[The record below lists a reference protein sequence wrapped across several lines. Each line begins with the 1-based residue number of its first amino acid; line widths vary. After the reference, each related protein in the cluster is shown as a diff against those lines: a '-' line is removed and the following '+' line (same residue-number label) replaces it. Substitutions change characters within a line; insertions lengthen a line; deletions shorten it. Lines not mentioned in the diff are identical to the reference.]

1 MFRRDLSQSL
11 GAVFALALMC
21 VSPIAAQPDD
31 TAARGAAKGLPL
43 APSRHMEVLLSEGTW
58 ISLDVSPDG
67 KAIVFDLL
75 GRLYIMPSAGGD
87 ARPITDGLAF
97 DGLPRYSPDGR
108 HIAFV
113 SDRSG
118 EDNLWI
124 ANVDGTNPRA
134 ITSEENAL
142 FASPF
147 WSADSRSVF
156 VSKKKPHFF
165 SSAFEIWR
173 YEIDGGSGT
182 QIVKSRANPAQNP
195 NHAAL
200 GAVLAPDQRH
210 LFYAQKITAAA
221 GGGGRLAPWQI
232 VRRDLQSGEDDVLT
246 ALEGG
251 AFRPLLTPD
260 GRRMIYGTRFHSQT
274 ALRIRD
280 LASGEERWLK
290 YPIQRDDQES
300 ASSRDILPGYAF
312 FPDGKEI
319 AYSSGGKI
327 HRLDIETGADRVID
341 FQAKVTRDL
350 GPKLDFPSRV
360 EDGPVHARIIQ
371 GTSLSPDGA
380 QVAFSALTHIYVSP
394 SAGGSPRR
402 LVSGDGTQYEP
413 VWSPDGQW
421 IAYVSWGADDGAI
434 WKTKADGSGS
444 PQRLTGV
451 PAHYQ
456 YLAWSKDGNRLAAVR
471 TGMHQALSQENQWG
485 HELAT
490 SELVWLPAS
499 GGDPTLVLVGDELR
513 HVHFTNDPDR
523 IFLTITNIPTFLAA
537 NSDLISVRWDGTDR
551 RTYMKVRG
559 RDAWGA
565 DYSPTVD
572 IQTSPDGKQALI
584 VYRSQLYLSS
594 LPLPDGEV
602 PVVNVSA
609 PANAVARLSTF
620 GADEATWTEHGK
632 SIAWTLGSTLF
643 TLPASDAAGDG
654 STERHNTYAWARRL
668 HPRERT
674 FDIEVPRHTP
684 QGTIVL
690 RGARV
695 ISMRGNEVLSSADIV
710 VKDNR
715 IVSVGPKGN
724 TAPAGARVLDVTGR
738 TIIPGLVDT
747 HAHWFE
753 IRRGVLDTQ
762 NWDFLANLAYGV
774 TAGRDPQTGT
784 NDMFAYQD
792 LVDSG
797 RILGPRAYSTGPG
810 IFYVSDIQTLDEA
823 IDSVTRYKKYYR
835 TNLLKAYMT
844 GGRRQ
849 RELIVEACRRLQVIP
864 TTEGAAD
871 LALDM
876 THFIDGFSN
885 EHQIPINPVYKDV
898 AELLG
903 QSGSFYTPT
912 YIIGGYG
919 GPGSENFFYQTTGV
933 YKDPKVRR
941 FIPYDVIAT
950 KAARTPWYSPDEY
963 SYPLAAEGNARIIQ
977 AGGKICV
984 GGHGQFQGLSFHW
997 EMWSL
1002 REGKVS
1008 NLDALR
1014 SATLN
1019 GAEAIGFGQDLGSI
1033 EAGKLADLV
1042 ILRKNPLDDIHNT
1055 ADIEYV
1061 MKNGELFQADTLDQV
1076 WPVQRT
1082 LPALWFW
1089 KDRPDA
1095 QPEASSK

>member
-1 MFRRDLSQSL
+1 
-11 GAVFALALMC
+11 
-21 VSPIAAQPDD
+21 
-31 TAARGAAKGLPL
+31 
-43 APSRHMEVLLSEGTW
+43 
-58 ISLDVSPDG
+58 
-67 KAIVFDLL
+67 
-75 GRLYIMPSAGGD
+75 
-87 ARPITDGLAF
+87 
-97 DGLPRYSPDGR
+97 
-108 HIAFV
+108 
-113 SDRSG
+113 
-118 EDNLWI
+118 
-124 ANVDGTNPRA
+124 
-134 ITSEENAL
+134 
-142 FASPF
+142 
-147 WSADSRSVF
+147 
-156 VSKKKPHFF
+156 
-165 SSAFEIWR
+165 
-173 YEIDGGSGT
+173 
-182 QIVKSRANPAQNP
+182 
-195 NHAAL
+195 
-200 GAVLAPDQRH
+200 
-210 LFYAQKITAAA
+210 
-221 GGGGRLAPWQI
+221 
-232 VRRDLQSGEDDVLT
+232 VLT

-260 GRRMIYGTRFHSQT
+260 GRRMIYGTRFNSQT

-280 LASGEERWLK
+280 LATGEERWLK
-290 YPIQRDDQES
+290 YPVQRDDQES
-300 ASSRDILPGYAF
+300 ASSRDVLPGYAF
-312 FPDGKEI
+312 FPGGKEI
-319 AYSSGGKI
+319 ALSSGGKI
-327 HRLDIETGADRVID
+327 HRLDIETGADRVIE
-341 FQAKVTRDL
+341 FQAKVSRDL
-350 GPKLDFPSRV
+350 GPKLDFPTRV
-360 EDGPVHARIIQ
+360 EDGPVHARVIQ
-371 GTSLSPDGA
+371 GASLSPDGA
-380 QVAFSALTHIYVSP
+380 QVAFSALTHVYVCP
-394 SAGGSPRR
+394 TEGGSPRR
-402 LVSGDGTQYEP
+402 LVQGNGTQYQP

-421 IAYVSWGADDGAI
+421 IAYVSWESGDGAI
-434 WKTKADGSGS
+434 WKTRADGSGT
-444 PQRLTGV
+444 PQRLTTA
-451 PAHYQ
+451 PAHYR
-456 YLAWSKDGNRLAAVR
+456 YLAWTKDGSRLAAVR
-471 TGMHQALSQENQWG
+471 TGMHQALSQINEWG
-485 HELAT
+485 HELAA

-499 GGDPTLVLVGDELR
+499 GGDPSVVLVGDELR
-513 HVHFTNDPDR
+513 YVHFTNDPDR
-523 IFLTITNIPTFLAA
+523 IFLTITHIPTFLAA
-537 NSDLISVRWDGTDR
+537 NSDLVSVRWDGTDR

-584 VYRSQLYLSS
+584 AYRNQLYLSS

-609 PANAVARLSTF
+609 PANAVARLTTF
-620 GADEATWTEHGK
+620 GADEAVWAAQGK
-632 SIAWTLGSTLF
+632 LIAWTLGSTLF
-643 TLPASDAAGDG
+643 TLPAADAAGDG
-654 STERHNTYAWARRL
+654 SAERRNTYAFAKRL
-668 HPRERT
+668 HPKERA

-695 ISMRGNEVLSSADIV
+695 ITMRGDEVLPSADVV

-715 IVSVGPKGN
+715 IASVGPKG
-724 TAPAGARVLDVTGR
+724 TSAPAGARVLDVTGR
-738 TIIPGLVDT
+738 TIIPGMIDS

-797 RILGPRAYSTGPG
+797 QILGPRAYSTGPG
-810 IFYVSDIQTLDEA
+810 IFYVSDIQTQDEA
-823 IDSVTRYKKYYR
+823 VDAVTRYKKYYR

-849 RELIVEACRRLQVIP
+849 RQLIIEACRRLQVIP

-903 QSGSFYTPT
+903 QSGISYTPT

-919 GPGSENFFYQTTGV
+919 GPGTENFFYQTTGV

-941 FIPYDVIAT
+941 FIPYDVIAS
-950 KAARTPWYSPDEY
+950 KATRMPWYSPDEY
-963 SYPLAAEGNARIIQ
+963 SHPLAAEGNARIIQ
-977 AGGKICV
+977 AGGRICV

-1002 REGKVS
+1002 REGKVT

-1019 GAEAIGFGQDLGSI
+1019 GAQAIGLAQDLGSI

-1042 ILRKNPLDDIHNT
+1042 ILRKNPLEDIHNT

-1076 WPVQRT
+1076 WPVQRA
-1082 LPALWFW
+1082 LPPLWFW
-1089 KDRPDA
+1089 KDRPDVQSA
-1095 QPEASSK
+1095 AYGR